1 MISHSCTCRATEDGT
16 PNLRSPRRKRSEAQA
31 ICAQD
36 DFDFQQNPIMIFFL
50 LESEESLKQILFQFP
65 SSTAPI
71 FLYCT
76 VLLAELHM
84 QTPSADKDSC
94 NGGQEDRR
102 QDAFYKTIYFVI
114 SLALFWRLQILFFT
128 FLNADILSGRKESYQ
143 VLRRPFLLR
152 SISMKPLNSRKNC
165 YAINI

>member
-1 MISHSCTCRATEDGT
+1 
-16 PNLRSPRRKRSEAQA
+16 
-31 ICAQD
+31 
-36 DFDFQQNPIMIFFL
+36 MIFFL

-71 FLYCT
+71 ILYRT

-84 QTPSADKDSC
+84 LSLEKRRLLTRTAAMEAKKMEDKKHSTKP
-94 NGGQEDRR
+94 
-102 QDAFYKTIYFVI
+102 FYFVI

-128 FLNADILSGRKESYQ
+128 FLNADILSGGKESYQ
-143 VLRRPFLLR
+143 VLKRPFLLR
-152 SISMKPLNSRKNC
+152 SISMMPLNSRKNC

>member
-71 FLYCT
+71 ILYRT

-84 QTPSADKDSC
+84 LSLEKRRLLTRTAAMEAKKMEDKKHSTKPFIC
-94 NGGQEDRR
+94 HFSGTFLEAANSFLHLFECRYSLWRKRKLSSSEEAIFVAQHKH
-102 QDAFYKTIYFVI
+102 DAFEF
-114 SLALFWRLQILFFT
+114 
-128 FLNADILSGRKESYQ
+128 
-143 VLRRPFLLR
+143 
-152 SISMKPLNSRKNC
+152 
-165 YAINI
+165 

>member
-16 PNLRSPRRKRSEAQA
+16 PNLRSHRRKRSEAQA

-71 FLYCT
+71 ILYRT

-84 QTPSADKDSC
+84 LSLEKNGLLTRTAAMEAKKMEDKKHSTKP
-94 NGGQEDRR
+94 
-102 QDAFYKTIYFVI
+102 F
-114 SLALFWRLQILFFT
+114 
-128 FLNADILSGRKESYQ
+128 ILSFLWHFSGGCKFFSS
-143 VLRRPFLLR
+143 PF
-152 SISMKPLNSRKNC
+152 
-165 YAINI
+165 